1 MFHIYR
7 IFFIFLTV
15 ESNDAPTDQ
24 ESNEGYKTENV
35 CAGSVFDRS
44 PMDHAGLV
52 LYRKMARKNKHW
64 STKKLFGK
72 NIKNNAGI
80 CFHII
85 PCPEEIRRKQDS
97 GCVSIVFSLYN
108 APNSRTHVTWWK
120 RKGPLPS
127 FFLYK
132 KKMRVQ
138 LALVSKIDTKKLP
151 FFLLWKGNRKN
162 KRGEMESLQRE
173 YGSLSFPISSGYLCV
188 WKCLCIARAV
198 ISARRT
204 TGKEK
209 KGIRIKIKVCL
220 PHFPKE
226 IYVLF

>member
-151 FFLLWKGNRKN
+151 FFYFEKEIVKN
-162 KRGEMESLQRE
+162 KKGRDG
-173 YGSLSFPISSGYLCV
+173 
-188 WKCLCIARAV
+188 
-198 ISARRT
+198 ISAKRVWQSQLSYFFRLF
-204 TGKEK
+204 
-209 KGIRIKIKVCL
+209 VCL
-220 PHFPKE
+220 KMPLYSACRHFRSADNGKRE
-226 IYVLF
+226 ERNLKLK